1 MWHVTFRM
9 SDVTCHIANVT
20 CHMSNAFVGPWD
32 MLINFCFDV
41 HAQKWAFV
49 IMSHVT
55 CRMSHV
61 KCLCWS
67 LGHAEQLLFSCLYSK
82 VSICNAH
89 SPRSAPKVE
98 KKFADNWWGLV
109 YQEISAKINLRPT
122 WPTLPRFYFVTIRKI
137 IGCVRTLKGGRLYQ
151 EILREKNS
159 QYYWGAEI
167 IKVFFRGRT
176 RRESMVVVNFSSNV
190 TIDYRKWKIKP
201 LSLWLTKCTLQGRVW
216 LPNFGTMCWVI
227 RCIQCHMTHG
237 KVLYTV
243 HHMILYNTSYSTV
256 PY

>member
-1 MWHVTFRM
+1 
-9 SDVTCHIANVT
+9 
-20 CHMSNAFVGPWD
+20 
-32 MLINFCFDV
+32 MLSRRGRPPKSKKNSPIIDGAKFIKRFQPKLIYD
-41 HAQKWAFV
+41 Q
-49 IMSHVT
+49 
-55 CRMSHV
+55 R
-61 KCLCWS
+61 
-67 LGHAEQLLFSCLYSK
+67 GLL
-82 VSICNAH
+82 
-89 SPRSAPKVE
+89 
-98 KKFADNWWGLV
+98 
-109 YQEISAKINLRPT
+109 YQD
-122 WPTLPRFYFVTIRKI
+122 LP

-216 LPNFGTMCWVI
+216 LPSFGTMCWVI